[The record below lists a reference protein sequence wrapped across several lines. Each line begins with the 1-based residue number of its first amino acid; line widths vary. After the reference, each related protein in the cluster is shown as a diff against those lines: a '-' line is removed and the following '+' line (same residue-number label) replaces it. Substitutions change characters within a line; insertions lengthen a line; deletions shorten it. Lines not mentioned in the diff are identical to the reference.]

1 MDGDAGLF
9 FEEAAE
15 VVGGDVKRLGD
26 LFEGEVVLEMGGE
39 IGSDLVDEI
48 VMGIAAALY
57 ERRITDPKS
66 GAFVNAEL
74 ADYKLARLGDIGELV
89 IEIYEPESERQ
100 RGVIGNGEPPAIS
113 PIAAISN
120 AVANALGVRIPVIPL
135 TPKRVL
141 DALAKV

>member
-48 VMGIAAALY
+48 VMGIAAALSY
-57 ERRITDPKS
+57 
-66 GAFVNAEL
+66 L
-74 ADYKLARLGDIGELV
+74 LY
-89 IEIYEPESERQ
+89 
-100 RGVIGNGEPPAIS
+100 PPLLIS
-113 PIAAISN
+113 PIYKLPENRDSCF
-120 AVANALGVRIPVIPL
+120 
-135 TPKRVL
+135 L
-141 DALAKV
+141 DK